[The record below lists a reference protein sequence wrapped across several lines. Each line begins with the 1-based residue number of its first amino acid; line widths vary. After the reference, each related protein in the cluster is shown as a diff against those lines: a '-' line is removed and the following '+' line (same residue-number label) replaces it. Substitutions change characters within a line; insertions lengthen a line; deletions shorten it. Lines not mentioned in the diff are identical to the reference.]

1 MIDLE
6 KIQEAATRVSD
17 AVCGKQPN
25 ISEGVN
31 TDKHS
36 GGNML
41 VCDGEMLQGPVEF
54 SLNDSLILRKV

>member
-41 VCDGEMLQGPVEF
+41 VCDGEALQGPVEF